1 MFTSGRFTA
10 KNCFLSVLLGS
21 DKAMREPPQPD
32 VRKMMKDALKLPE
45 PPLGRVGLGCLVIFI
60 ILLLHFT
67 P

>member
-1 MFTSGRFTA
+1 MKDTSILKGSWIYFR
-10 KNCFLSVLLGS
+10 S

-45 PPLGRVGLGCLVIFI
+45 TTLGRVGLGCLIIVIV
-60 ILLLHFT
+60 LLAYFT